1 MNVVLDTGPNKI
13 DPKRKALYIGILI
26 ICLLAILIS
35 AYVVVF
41 KNDSSGKVEHRPASE
56 EEYLKRELEF
66 EDIFTNETVNQ
77 LNQNILITNKIKKDD
92 DIIGIAYESKE
103 KVIGKYTLN
112 IKIPYINGQQL
123 LKEIRKESD
132 VPIIMVTSKNTEM
145 DEVLSMSYGADDYI
159 TKPYNPILLLLRIE
173 AILKRVNKS
182 NNNLSYNNVKVNLL
196 KSTLE
201 YEDRELLL
209 SKNEMSIF
217 YFMLM
222 NKGKIVSRDAI
233 MNYLWGNDRFIDDN
247 TLTVNINRLR
257 KKLEEIDL
265 KGVIE
270 TRREQGYILI

>member
-1 MNVVLDTGPNKI
+1 MLD
-13 DPKRKALYIGILI
+13 
-26 ICLLAILIS
+26 
-35 AYVVVF
+35 
-41 KNDSSGKVEHRPASE
+41 
-56 EEYLKRELEF
+56 
-66 EDIFTNETVNQ
+66 
-77 LNQNILITNKIKKDD
+77 
-92 DIIGIAYESKE
+92 
-103 KVIGKYTLN
+103 
-112 IKIPYINGQQL
+112 IKIPYTNGQQL

-182 NNNLSYNNVKVNLL
+182 NNNLSYNHVKVNLL

-201 YEDRELLL
+201 YEDKELLL

>member
-1 MNVVLDTGPNKI
+1 MK
-13 DPKRKALYIGILI
+13 ILI
-26 ICLLAILIS
+26 IEDEIELREELKVLLDENGYEGIILES
-35 AYVVVF
+35 
-41 KNDSSGKVEHRPASE
+41 
-56 EEYLKRELEF
+56 F
-66 EDIFTNETVNQ
+66 ENIKQDTLSVNPD
-77 LNQNILITNKIKKDD
+77 LILLD
-92 DIIGIAYESKE
+92 
-103 KVIGKYTLN
+103 

-159 TKPYNPILLLLRIE
+159 TKPYNPVLLLLRIE

-182 NNNLSYNNVKVNLL
+182 NNNLSYNHVKVNLL

-201 YEDRELLL
+201 YEDKELLL

>member
-1 MNVVLDTGPNKI
+1 MK
-13 DPKRKALYIGILI
+13 ILI
-26 ICLLAILIS
+26 IEDEIELREELKVLLDENGYEVIILES
-35 AYVVVF
+35 F
-41 KNDSSGKVEHRPASE
+41 EHI
-56 EEYLKRELEF
+56 KQ
-66 EDIFTNETVNQ
+66 DILSVNAD
-77 LNQNILITNKIKKDD
+77 LILLD
-92 DIIGIAYESKE
+92 
-103 KVIGKYTLN
+103 
-112 IKIPYINGQQL
+112 IKIPYTNGQQL

-159 TKPYNPILLLLRIE
+159 TKPYNPVLLLLRIE

-182 NNNLSYNNVKVNLL
+182 NNNLSYNHVKVNLL

-201 YEDRELLL
+201 YEDKELLL

-222 NKGKIVSRDAI
+222 NKGKIVSRDSI

>member
-1 MNVVLDTGPNKI
+1 MK
-13 DPKRKALYIGILI
+13 ILI
-26 ICLLAILIS
+26 IEDEIELREELKVLLDENGYEGIILES
-35 AYVVVF
+35 F
-41 KNDSSGKVEHRPASE
+41 EHI
-56 EEYLKRELEF
+56 KQ
-66 EDIFTNETVNQ
+66 DILSVNAD
-77 LNQNILITNKIKKDD
+77 LILLD
-92 DIIGIAYESKE
+92 
-103 KVIGKYTLN
+103 
-112 IKIPYINGQQL
+112 IKIPYTNGQQL

-159 TKPYNPILLLLRIE
+159 TKPYNPVLLLLRIE

-182 NNNLSYNNVKVNLL
+182 NNNLSYNHVKVNLL

-201 YEDRELLL
+201 YEDKELLL

-222 NKGKIVSRDAI
+222 NKGKIVSRDSI

-257 KKLEEIDL
+257 KKLETIDL

>member
-1 MNVVLDTGPNKI
+1 MK
-13 DPKRKALYIGILI
+13 ILI
-26 ICLLAILIS
+26 IEDEIELREELKVLLDENGYEGIILES
-35 AYVVVF
+35 F
-41 KNDSSGKVEHRPASE
+41 EHI
-56 EEYLKRELEF
+56 KQ
-66 EDIFTNETVNQ
+66 DILSVNAD
-77 LNQNILITNKIKKDD
+77 LILLD
-92 DIIGIAYESKE
+92 
-103 KVIGKYTLN
+103 
-112 IKIPYINGQQL
+112 IKIPYTNGQQL

-159 TKPYNPILLLLRIE
+159 TKPYNPVLLLLRIE

-182 NNNLSYNNVKVNLL
+182 NNNLSYNHVKVNLL

-201 YEDRELLL
+201 YEDKELLL

-222 NKGKIVSRDAI
+222 NKGKIVSRDSI

-257 KKLEEIDL
+257 KKLETIDL
-265 KGVIE
+265 KGVIQ

>member
-1 MNVVLDTGPNKI
+1 MK
-13 DPKRKALYIGILI
+13 ILI
-26 ICLLAILIS
+26 IEDEIELREELKVLLDENGYEGIILES
-35 AYVVVF
+35 
-41 KNDSSGKVEHRPASE
+41 
-56 EEYLKRELEF
+56 F
-66 EDIFTNETVNQ
+66 E
-77 LNQNILITNKIKKDD
+77 NIKQDTLSINPDLILLD
-92 DIIGIAYESKE
+92 
-103 KVIGKYTLN
+103 

-159 TKPYNPILLLLRIE
+159 TKPYNPVLLLLRIE

-201 YEDRELLL
+201 YEDKELLL

>member
-1 MNVVLDTGPNKI
+1 MK
-13 DPKRKALYIGILI
+13 ILI
-26 ICLLAILIS
+26 IEDEIELREELKVLLDENGYEGIILES
-35 AYVVVF
+35 
-41 KNDSSGKVEHRPASE
+41 
-56 EEYLKRELEF
+56 F
-66 EDIFTNETVNQ
+66 ENIKQDTLSVNAD
-77 LNQNILITNKIKKDD
+77 LILLD
-92 DIIGIAYESKE
+92 
-103 KVIGKYTLN
+103 
-112 IKIPYINGQQL
+112 IKIPYTNGQQL

-159 TKPYNPILLLLRIE
+159 TKPYNPVLLLLRIE

-201 YEDRELLL
+201 YKDIELLL

>member
-1 MNVVLDTGPNKI
+1 MK
-13 DPKRKALYIGILI
+13 ILI
-26 ICLLAILIS
+26 IEDEIELREELKVLLDENGYEGIILES
-35 AYVVVF
+35 
-41 KNDSSGKVEHRPASE
+41 
-56 EEYLKRELEF
+56 F
-66 EDIFTNETVNQ
+66 E
-77 LNQNILITNKIKKDD
+77 NIKQDTLSINPDLILLD
-92 DIIGIAYESKE
+92 
-103 KVIGKYTLN
+103 

-201 YEDRELLL
+201 YKDIELLL

-257 KKLEEIDL
+257 KKLETIDL
-265 KGVIE
+265 KGVIQ

>member
-1 MNVVLDTGPNKI
+1 MK
-13 DPKRKALYIGILI
+13 ILI
-26 ICLLAILIS
+26 IEDEIELREELKVLLDENGYEGIILES
-35 AYVVVF
+35 
-41 KNDSSGKVEHRPASE
+41 
-56 EEYLKRELEF
+56 F
-66 EDIFTNETVNQ
+66 ENIKQDTLSVNAD
-77 LNQNILITNKIKKDD
+77 LILLD
-92 DIIGIAYESKE
+92 
-103 KVIGKYTLN
+103 
-112 IKIPYINGQQL
+112 IKIPYTNGQQL

-159 TKPYNPILLLLRIE
+159 TKPYNPVLLLLRIE

-201 YEDRELLL
+201 YEDKELLL

-257 KKLEEIDL
+257 KKLETIDL

>member
-1 MNVVLDTGPNKI
+1 MK
-13 DPKRKALYIGILI
+13 ILI
-26 ICLLAILIS
+26 IEDEIELREELKVLLDENGYEGIILES
-35 AYVVVF
+35 F
-41 KNDSSGKVEHRPASE
+41 EHI
-56 EEYLKRELEF
+56 KQ
-66 EDIFTNETVNQ
+66 DILSVNAD
-77 LNQNILITNKIKKDD
+77 LILLD
-92 DIIGIAYESKE
+92 
-103 KVIGKYTLN
+103 
-112 IKIPYINGQQL
+112 IKIPYTNGQQL

-145 DEVLSMSYGADDYI
+145 DEVLSMSYGADDYK
-159 TKPYNPILLLLRIE
+159 TKPYNPVLLLLRIE

-182 NNNLSYNNVKVNLL
+182 NNNLSYNHVKVNLL

-201 YEDRELLL
+201 YEDKELLL

-222 NKGKIVSRDAI
+222 NKGKIVSRDSI

>member
-1 MNVVLDTGPNKI
+1 MK
-13 DPKRKALYIGILI
+13 ILI
-26 ICLLAILIS
+26 IEDEIELREELKVLLDENGYEGIILES
-35 AYVVVF
+35 F
-41 KNDSSGKVEHRPASE
+41 EHI
-56 EEYLKRELEF
+56 KQ
-66 EDIFTNETVNQ
+66 DILSVNAD
-77 LNQNILITNKIKKDD
+77 LILLD
-92 DIIGIAYESKE
+92 
-103 KVIGKYTLN
+103 
-112 IKIPYINGQQL
+112 IKIPYTNGQQL

-159 TKPYNPILLLLRIE
+159 TKPYNPVLLLLRIE

-182 NNNLSYNNVKVNLL
+182 NNNLSYNHVKVNLL

-201 YEDRELLL
+201 YEDKELLL

-257 KKLEEIDL
+257 KKLETIDL

>member
-1 MNVVLDTGPNKI
+1 MK
-13 DPKRKALYIGILI
+13 ILI
-26 ICLLAILIS
+26 IEDEIELREELKVLLEENGYEGIILES
-35 AYVVVF
+35 
-41 KNDSSGKVEHRPASE
+41 
-56 EEYLKRELEF
+56 F
-66 EDIFTNETVNQ
+66 ENIKQDTLSVNAD
-77 LNQNILITNKIKKDD
+77 LILLD
-92 DIIGIAYESKE
+92 
-103 KVIGKYTLN
+103 
-112 IKIPYINGQQL
+112 IKIPYTNGQQL

-159 TKPYNPILLLLRIE
+159 TKPYNPVLLLLRIE

-182 NNNLSYNNVKVNLL
+182 NNNLSYNQVKVNLL

-201 YEDRELLL
+201 YDDKELLL

-257 KKLEEIDL
+257 KKLEAIDL

>member
-1 MNVVLDTGPNKI
+1 MK
-13 DPKRKALYIGILI
+13 ILI
-26 ICLLAILIS
+26 IEDEIELREELKVLLDENGYEGIILES
-35 AYVVVF
+35 
-41 KNDSSGKVEHRPASE
+41 
-56 EEYLKRELEF
+56 F
-66 EDIFTNETVNQ
+66 ENIKQDTLSVNPD
-77 LNQNILITNKIKKDD
+77 LILLD
-92 DIIGIAYESKE
+92 
-103 KVIGKYTLN
+103 

-159 TKPYNPILLLLRIE
+159 TKPYNPVLLLLRIE

-201 YEDRELLL
+201 YKDIELLL

-257 KKLEEIDL
+257 KKLETIDL
-265 KGVIE
+265 KGVIQ

>member
-1 MNVVLDTGPNKI
+1 MK
-13 DPKRKALYIGILI
+13 ILI
-26 ICLLAILIS
+26 IEDEIELREELKVLLDENGYEGIILES
-35 AYVVVF
+35 
-41 KNDSSGKVEHRPASE
+41 
-56 EEYLKRELEF
+56 F
-66 EDIFTNETVNQ
+66 ENIKQDTLSVNAD
-77 LNQNILITNKIKKDD
+77 LILLD
-92 DIIGIAYESKE
+92 
-103 KVIGKYTLN
+103 

-159 TKPYNPILLLLRIE
+159 TKPYNPVLLLLRIE

-201 YEDRELLL
+201 YEDKELLL

-257 KKLEEIDL
+257 KKLETIDL

>member
-1 MNVVLDTGPNKI
+1 MK
-13 DPKRKALYIGILI
+13 ILI
-26 ICLLAILIS
+26 IEDEIELREELKVLLDENGYEGIILES
-35 AYVVVF
+35 
-41 KNDSSGKVEHRPASE
+41 
-56 EEYLKRELEF
+56 F
-66 EDIFTNETVNQ
+66 E
-77 LNQNILITNKIKKDD
+77 NIKQDTLSINPDLILLD
-92 DIIGIAYESKE
+92 
-103 KVIGKYTLN
+103 
-112 IKIPYINGQQL
+112 IKIPYTNGQQL

-132 VPIIMVTSKNTEM
+132 VPIIMVTSKNTEL

-159 TKPYNPILLLLRIE
+159 TKPYNPVLLLLRIE

-201 YEDRELLL
+201 YEDKELLL

-257 KKLEEIDL
+257 KKLETIDL
-265 KGVIE
+265 KGVIQ

>member
-1 MNVVLDTGPNKI
+1 MK
-13 DPKRKALYIGILI
+13 ILI
-26 ICLLAILIS
+26 IEDEIELREELKVLLDENGYEGIILES
-35 AYVVVF
+35 
-41 KNDSSGKVEHRPASE
+41 
-56 EEYLKRELEF
+56 F
-66 EDIFTNETVNQ
+66 ENIKQDTLSVNAD
-77 LNQNILITNKIKKDD
+77 LILLD
-92 DIIGIAYESKE
+92 
-103 KVIGKYTLN
+103 

-182 NNNLSYNNVKVNLL
+182 NNNLSYNHVKVNLL

-257 KKLEEIDL
+257 KKLETIDL

>member
-1 MNVVLDTGPNKI
+1 MK
-13 DPKRKALYIGILI
+13 ILI
-26 ICLLAILIS
+26 IEDEIDLREELKILLEENGYEAII
-35 AYVVVF
+35 
-41 KNDSSGKVEHRPASE
+41 
-56 EEYLKRELEF
+56 LKSF
-66 EDIFTNETVNQ
+66 ENA
-77 LNQNILITNKIKKDD
+77 KKDILTINPD
-92 DIIGIAYESKE
+92 LVLLD
-103 KVIGKYTLN
+103 
-112 IKIPYINGQQL
+112 IKIPYISGQQL
-123 LKEIRKESD
+123 LKEVRKESD

-159 TKPYNPILLLLRIE
+159 TKPYNPVLLLLRIE
-173 AILKRVNKS
+173 AILKRINKS
-182 NNNLSYNNVKVNLL
+182 SQNLSYRHIKVNLL

-201 YEDRELLL
+201 SEDKELLL

-222 NKGKIVSRDAI
+222 NKGKIVSRDDI

-257 KKLEEIDL
+257 KKLEVIDL

>member
-1 MNVVLDTGPNKI
+1 MK
-13 DPKRKALYIGILI
+13 ILI
-26 ICLLAILIS
+26 IEDEIELREELKVLLDENGYEGIILES
-35 AYVVVF
+35 
-41 KNDSSGKVEHRPASE
+41 
-56 EEYLKRELEF
+56 F
-66 EDIFTNETVNQ
+66 ENIKQDTLSVNAD
-77 LNQNILITNKIKKDD
+77 LILLD
-92 DIIGIAYESKE
+92 
-103 KVIGKYTLN
+103 
-112 IKIPYINGQQL
+112 IKIPYTNGQQL

-159 TKPYNPILLLLRIE
+159 TKPYNPVLLLLRIE

-201 YEDRELLL
+201 YEDKELLL